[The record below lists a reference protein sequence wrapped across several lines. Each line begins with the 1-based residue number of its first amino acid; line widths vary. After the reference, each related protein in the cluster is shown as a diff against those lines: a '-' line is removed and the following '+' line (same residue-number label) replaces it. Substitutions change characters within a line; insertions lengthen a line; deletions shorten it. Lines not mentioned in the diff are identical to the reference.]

1 MRNCDQIEI
10 IESAYSL
17 AVPDVQWQY
26 RLTDLV
32 ADRWGGAA
40 ASFLYD
46 ASGPT
51 QLICERV
58 VIRMAG
64 ERTIVDTPRSIPLDN
79 AALRHALFGIRPHLA
94 QLVDLL
100 GPDLIDTDECRRVL
114 DVVGDV
120 HPGPFS
126 VVLRT
131 LDPSHKG
138 LFFAL
143 PSRPIGDRMRSM
155 WGQVA
160 VHIGLAHR
168 VRCAMAT
175 ANESVDRSMSDAA
188 VLRRA
193 LRAGQRQNDQLM
205 NHSLAFSTATIAEHV
220 AALARKVGTTSPI
233 DVVRWLGGPQDSKR
247 GE

>member
-1 MRNCDQIEI
+1 MRNCEQVEI
-10 IESAYSL
+10 IESAYAL
-17 AVPDVQWQY
+17 EVPDVQWQY
-26 RLTDLV
+26 RLTDMV

-46 ASGPT
+46 ASGAS

-64 ERTIVDTPRSIPLDN
+64 ERTVVDAPQSIPVGDP
-79 AALRHALFGIRPHLA
+79 ALKHALFETRPHLA

-100 GPDLIDTDECRRVL
+100 GPDLLDSPECQRVL
-114 DVVGDV
+114 DMVREL

-131 LDPSHKG
+131 LDPTHKG

-160 VHIGLAHR
+160 VHIGLAYR
-168 VRCAMAT
+168 VRSAL
-175 ANESVDRSMSDAA
+175 ANASESVDGSRADAA
-188 VLRRA
+188 VVRRA
-193 LRAGQRQNDQLM
+193 LRVGRPPPTELTPC
-205 NHSLAFSTATIAEHV
+205 SPGLSTSAIAEHV
-220 AALARKVGTTSPI
+220 ARLASKLGTTSPVDI
-233 DVVRWLGGPQDSKR
+233 VRWLGGPRDTKR
-247 GE
+247 VK

>member
-1 MRNCDQIEI
+1 MRNCDQVEI
-10 IESAYSL
+10 IESAYAL
-17 AVPDVQWQY
+17 EVPDIQWQY

-51 QLICERV
+51 ELVCERV

-64 ERTIVDTPRSIPLDN
+64 ERSIVDAPHSIPLEN
-79 AALRHALFGIRPHLA
+79 PALRYALFGTRPHLA

-100 GPDLIDTDECRRVL
+100 GPNLDTPDCRRVL
-114 DVVGDV
+114 DVVGDLN
-120 HPGPFS
+120 PGPFS

-131 LDPSHKG
+131 LDPSQKG

-160 VHIGLAHR
+160 VHIGLAYR
-168 VRCAMAT
+168 VRCALAT
-175 ANESVDRSMSDAA
+175 ASASVDRSHADAA
-188 VLRRA
+188 VVRSA
-193 LRAGQRQNDQLM
+193 LQAGQRQTGEVV
-205 NHSLAFSTATIAEHV
+205 HYSLALSPSAIAEHV
-220 AALARKVGTTSPI
+220 ATLARKFGTTSPV
-233 DVVRWLGGPQDSKR
+233 DVVRWLDVPNDPKR
-247 GE
+247 RD